1 MTTLGLPGI
10 HVPTA
15 GEADSDDQYTP
26 RWLLDM
32 IGKFWSDSVSY
43 TNPFGYETDPCWSSE
58 SASRAAVTYDGSGSE
73 QDGLS
78 MPWFGHAWVNGP
90 YSNLGPWADR
100 AAVHCAT
107 TGYEALFLAN
117 VSTSV
122 QWFRRVRPG
131 QPQGCR
137 AVAFFDRRI
146 SFIKDGVERRGND
159 REQMMLWWGP
169 ATRLRTF
176 RRVFGRVAWI
186 AT

>member
-15 GEADSDDQYTP
+15 GEAESDDQHTP
-26 RWLLDM
+26 GWLLDM
-32 IGKFWSDSVSY
+32 VDEFWPRGIG
-43 TNPFGYETDPCWSSE
+43 TDPAWSPKCGVK
-58 SASRAAVTYDGSGSE
+58 AVWTYDGSCAE
-73 QDGLS
+73 QDGLVQ
-78 MPWFGHAWVNGP
+78 PWHGEVWLNGP
-90 YSNLGPWADR
+90 YSDLSPWADR
-100 AAVHCAT
+100 MAQHSLEHREGLMLC
-107 TGYEALFLAN
+107 N
-117 VSTSV
+117 VATSV
-122 QWFRRVRPG
+122 AWFRRVRPG

-169 ATRLRTF
+169 AVRLRTF
-176 RRVFGRVAWI
+176 RRVFHKVAWI